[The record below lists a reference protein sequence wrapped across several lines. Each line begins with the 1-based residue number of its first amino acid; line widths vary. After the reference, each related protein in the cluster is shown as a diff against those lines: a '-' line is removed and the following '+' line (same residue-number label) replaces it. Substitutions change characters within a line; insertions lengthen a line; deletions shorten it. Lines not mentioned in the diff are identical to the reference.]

1 MFAVVD
7 IETTGGN
14 PNQNRII
21 EIACIILDEN
31 GNILKEYQTLINPL
45 IQIPY
50 FISSLTNISNEMVE
64 GEPSFEDLSFEIFQ
78 LLKGQIF
85 VAHNVNFDYTFLKAE
100 FARCGFNFDEKK
112 LCTVRLGRKIFPG
125 LKSYSLGNFAHS
137 KNIIN
142 DAPHRAMGDCAA
154 TAKLFKLMLQSDND
168 AYIKQSLKR
177 NASVFALPSNLDL
190 NQVKQLPKKP
200 GVYYFKNQVGKTI
213 YIGKAKSIFDRV
225 KSHFAGYNPESKR
238 QGFLREIFT
247 IEYKETGN
255 ELIAM
260 LMEDAEIKKYWPKY
274 NKAQKHNVKKY
285 GVYVYQNQNKS
296 FRIVCQQVSNSN
308 QPDFSF
314 SSHSIAL
321 KFQSFIKSQI
331 EHFEF
336 DLGKIKQVYESGF
349 QFKNEEENEEIIN
362 SGTFVIKGKGKHE
375 FESSFVLVEKGI
387 YRGFG
392 YVPIDENIYT
402 IDELENY
409 LIFQK
414 QSVECVQIINLTLKK
429 LSINNFEYQLINLR
443 HHS

>member
-14 PNQNRII
+14 PNRNKII

-31 GNILKEYQTLINPL
+31 GNTLKEYQTLINPL
-45 IQIPY
+45 INIPT
-50 FISSLTNISNEMVE
+50 FITSLTNISNDMVE

-85 VAHNVNFDYTFLKAE
+85 VAHNVNFDFTFLKAE

-137 KNIIN
+137 KNIVN

-154 TAKLFKLMLQSDND
+154 TAKLFKLMLEADSDF
-168 AYIKQSLKR
+168 YIKQSLKR
-177 NASVFALPSNLDL
+177 NASIFALPSNLDL

-200 GVYYFKNQVGKTI
+200 GVYYFKNQVGKII

-225 KSHFAGYNPESKR
+225 KSHFSGYNPESKR
-238 QGFLREIFT
+238 QGFLKEIFT
-247 IEYKETGN
+247 IDYKETGS

-274 NKAQKHNVKKY
+274 NKAQKHNTKKY
-285 GVYVYQNQNKS
+285 GVYIYQNQNKS
-296 FRIVCQQVSNSN
+296 YRIVCQQVSSKN

-314 SSHSIAL
+314 ISQSMAL
-321 KFQSFIKSQI
+321 KFQSFIKSQL
-331 EHFEF
+331 ENFEF
-336 DLGKIKQVYESGF
+336 DKAKIKHAFENEF
-349 QFKNEEENEEIIN
+349 QFKQEEEGEEIIN
-362 SGTFVIKGKGKHE
+362 AGTFVIKTKGKDE
-375 FESSFVLVEKGI
+375 FENGFVLIEKGI

-392 YVPIDENIYT
+392 FVPTDENIFT

-409 LIFQK
+409 LNFQK
-414 QSVECVQIINLTLKK
+414 QSIECVQIINLVLRKM
-429 LSINNFEYQLINLR
+429 SINNFEYQLVKMNI
-443 HHS
+443 